1 MHRNAPSPIP
11 MTKAKFR
18 IVITFASAPRSNF
31 AYVGTA
37 ATKAELVNQNPDIK
51 NINIRLRR
59 SEIAS
64 LTIDIVAL
72 GRFCLILMVLSLAA
86 AIGMK

>member
-1 MHRNAPSPIP
+1 
-11 MTKAKFR
+11 MTKATFR
-18 IVITFASAPRSNF
+18 IVITFASAPKSNF

-37 ATKAELVNQNPDIK
+37 ATKAELVNQNPDIR

-64 LTIDIVAL
+64 LTIDTVAL
-72 GRFCLILMVLSLAA
+72 GKFFLITMVSSLAV